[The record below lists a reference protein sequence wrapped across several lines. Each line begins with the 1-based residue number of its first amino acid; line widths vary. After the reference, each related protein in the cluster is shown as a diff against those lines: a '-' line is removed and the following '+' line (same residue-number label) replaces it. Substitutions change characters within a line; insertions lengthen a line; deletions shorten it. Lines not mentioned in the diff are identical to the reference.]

1 MVLDNIFHRKN
12 IIYAIAKEQ
21 SFSKAAQKLFIA
33 QPSLSLMVKNLEQEL
48 GTPLFDRSC
57 KPIRLTE
64 AGQQYLQATEQIRG
78 IERAYSE
85 YILALNNLE
94 TGSLRIGSN
103 QLLSSLVLPKYI
115 SSFVQSYP
123 KIKLSVID
131 ANSTAL
137 ENEIT
142 NGTLD
147 IVIDN
152 SELPTDIFERKLL
165 TSEQL
170 LLAVPTKFAENKQ
183 CKEYALSYKDIVQNR
198 HLSDMPA
205 VPLEVFAATPFILMN
220 RNNDTRKQTN
230 AIFQETGFT
239 PKVLF
244 EMDRLVT
251 LYSYVEQGTAA
262 SLVSDTLVRNIRGV
276 DQSNIVFYILPTRH
290 KKRNIYAYHKRN
302 KFCTNAMTT
311 FMDSLYDM
319 A

>member
-1 MVLDNIFHRKN
+1 MDNIFYRKDL
-12 IIYAIAKEQ
+12 IYTIAKEQ

-33 QPSLSLMVKNLEQEL
+33 QPSLSLMVKNLEEEL

-64 AGQQYLQATEQIRG
+64 AGQEYVRAAEQIRG
-78 IERAYSE
+78 IEHAYSE

-115 SSFVQSYP
+115 ADFVQTYP
-123 KIKLSVID
+123 NIQLSLLD
-131 ANSTAL
+131 ANSTTL

-142 NGTLD
+142 NGGLD

-152 SELPTDIFERKLL
+152 SELSTEMFQQKYL
-165 TSEQL
+165 TSEYL
-170 LLAVPTKFAENKQ
+170 LLAVPAAFAENEL
-183 CKEYALSYKDIVQNR
+183 CKSYSLTYQDILENR
-198 HLSDMPA
+198 HGVNPPP
-205 VPLEVFAATPFILMN
+205 VPLDAFANTPFILMN

-230 AIFQETGFT
+230 AIFQEMNFT

-244 EMDRLVT
+244 EMDRLVS
-251 LYSYVEQGTAA
+251 LYSYVEHGTAA
-262 SLVSDTLVRNIRGV
+262 TLVSDTLVRNIRGV
-276 DQSNIVFYILPTRH
+276 DQEKIVFYPLPTHHNR
-290 KKRNIYAYHKRN
+290 RNIYAYYKKN
-302 KFCTNAMTT
+302 KYCTKAMSALI
-311 FMDSLYDM
+311 DSLSGL